1 MISKKHKKVP
11 TILNYIEHFFVLP
24 SAVTRGISISAFASL
39 ILIPRGITSFAL
51 GLKMCAITV
60 AIKNYMS
67 IVKKKKNKYD
77 EIVFLAK
84 TNSDNIEV
92 FLNV

>member
-1 MISKKHKKVP
+1 
-11 TILNYIEHFFVLP
+11 
-24 SAVTRGISISAFASL
+24 
-39 ILIPRGITSFAL
+39 
-51 GLKMCAITV
+51 MCAITV